1 MINSKNLIL
10 SSSTFSWWAAKLN
23 KDIENI
29 YIPTMLQQHLG
40 NPKIK
45 LKLDY
50 NIYTFI
56 DYT

>member
-29 YIPTMLQQHLG
+29 YIPTMLQQHLVIQKS
-40 NPKIK
+40 N
-45 LKLDY
+45 L
-50 NIYTFI
+50 N
-56 DYT
+56 